1 MASVLVV
8 DDRAADRALLSTLLT
23 YAGHDVLEATNGDE
37 GLDIAKGRLP
47 DLIISA
53 IVMLGMNG
61 YEFARRL
68 REDPRIAEIPL
79 IFLTANYVRGEI
91 EELIKAC
98 GVSVVVEKPARP
110 EEISRAVEE
119 MLGSEQ
125 TPRPLTLAKFD
136 HEELRVVNDKLF
148 EKVAEL
154 EEMASQRARLL
165 GHLMHAQEA
174 ERARIASDIH
184 DDTLQT
190 VLAAGLQL
198 ETLEHRLSDA
208 ADQETVGVARA
219 SINEAATRLRNMLFE
234 IRPRELDTQGLEA
247 VLRSDMEQW
256 TAAEGVSYEIE
267 SQAVREIPSEVRTL
281 LYRAAQ
287 EALINSRKHAQAKMI
302 QVLIGERDRGF
313 FIRVH
318 DDGIGFEPTQVVNFR
333 PDHFGLSELR
343 ERLEHAGGSLRIQS
357 EPRNG
362 GATLEMWAPAP

>member
-8 DDRAADRALLSTLLT
+8 DDREADRALLSTLLT
-23 YAGHDVLEATNGDE
+23 YAGHDVLEAASGE
-37 GLDIAKGRLP
+37 EALAVARGKLP

-68 REDPRIAEIPL
+68 REDPRVAEIPL
-79 IFLTANYVRGEI
+79 IFLTANYVREEI

-98 GVSVVVEKPARP
+98 GVSVVIEKPARP
-110 EEISRAVEE
+110 EEIGRAVEE

-125 TPRPLTLAKFD
+125 TPRPLTPAKFD

-165 GHLMHAQEA
+165 AHLMRAQEA
-174 ERARIASDIH
+174 ERARIAGDIH

-198 ETLEHRLSDA
+198 ETLEHRLSDPV
-208 ADQETVGVARA
+208 DLETVDVARV

-267 SQAVREIPSEVRTL
+267 TQAVREIPSEVRTL

-287 EALINSRKHAQAKMI
+287 EALINSRKHARAQMI
-302 QVLIGERDRGF
+302 RVLIGERDRGF

-318 DDGIGFEPTQVVNFR
+318 DDGIGFEPGQAINFR
-333 PDHFGLSELR
+333 PDHFGLSALR
-343 ERLEHAGGSLRIQS
+343 ERLEHAGGSLRIES
-357 EPRNG
+357 DPGN
-362 GATLEMWAPAP
+362 GATMEMWAPAP